1 MKILIKILLF
11 LNMLIIAAYSQNN
24 ITTEYPIDPQLGFS
38 TGPNIN
44 EKVPEFNLPDQ
55 DGIVKSLTEMVG
67 ENGALLIFYR
77 SASW

>member
-24 ITTEYPIDPQLGFS
+24 ITTEYHIDPQLGFS

>member
-1 MKILIKILLF
+1 
-11 LNMLIIAAYSQNN
+11 MLIIVAYSQNN